1 MQKKTYQNIT
11 FENYFYK
18 LWTLLVSQGSGAG
31 KIGKGKGSPKGRKAT
46 FEDCFCSFAKSIQI
60 NKIFSG
66 FVN

>member
-1 MQKKTYQNIT
+1 M
-11 FENYFYK
+11 
-18 LWTLLVSQGSGAG
+18 VSQGSGAG